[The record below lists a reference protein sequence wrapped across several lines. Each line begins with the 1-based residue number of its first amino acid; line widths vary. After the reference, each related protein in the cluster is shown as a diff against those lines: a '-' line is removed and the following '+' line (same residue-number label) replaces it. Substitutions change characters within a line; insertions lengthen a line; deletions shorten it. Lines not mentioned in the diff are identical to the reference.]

1 MELTDGQR
9 YGAIF
14 GGAFVVAGLVLATV
28 VFPFWNLIRDDVTE
42 QVVIL
47 SNEDGVCFAETSDDI
62 PKTIEGCEA
71 APGDAVVV
79 RFGEGLAWATVVG
92 PAPAEAGPG
101 EAAAPDGPGAAA
113 PAGAP

>member
-42 QVVIL
+42 QAVIL
-47 SNEDGVCFAETSDDI
+47 SNEDGVCFVETSDNI
-62 PKTIEGCEA
+62 PKTIDGCEA
-71 APGDAVVV
+71 SPGDTVVV

-92 PAPAEAGPG
+92 
-101 EAAAPDGPGAAA
+101 AAPQDEPDDAA
-113 PAGAP
+113 PAGGP

>member
-42 QVVIL
+42 QAVIL
-47 SNEDGVCFAETSDDI
+47 SNEDGVCFVETSDNI
-62 PKTIEGCEA
+62 PKTIDGCEA

-92 PAPAEAGPG
+92 VAPPPEPG
-101 EAAAPDGPGAAA
+101 GAA
-113 PAGAP
+113 PAGSP

>member
-14 GGAFVVAGLVLATV
+14 GGALVVAGIVLATV
-28 VFPFWNLIRDDVTE
+28 VFPFWNLIRDEVTE

-47 SNEDGVCFAETSDDI
+47 SNDGGVCYAQTSDDI
-62 PKTIEGCEA
+62 PKTIEGCAA
-71 APGDAVVV
+71 APGDQVTI
-79 RFGEGLAWATVVG
+79 RFGEGLAWATVVEG
-92 PAPAEAGPG
+92 PP
-101 EAAAPDGPGAAA
+101 AAPGGGD

>member
-42 QVVIL
+42 QAVIL
-47 SNEDGVCFAETSDDI
+47 SNEDGVCFVETSDNI
-62 PKTIEGCEA
+62 PKTIDGCEA

-92 PAPAEAGPG
+92 APPPPEPG
-101 EAAAPDGPGAAA
+101 GAA
-113 PAGAP
+113 PAGSP

>member
-14 GGAFVVAGLVLATV
+14 GGAFVVAGIVLATV
-28 VFPFWNLIRDDVTE
+28 VFPFWNLIREDVTE

-47 SNEDGVCFAETSDDI
+47 SNVDGTCYVETADDI

-71 APGDAVVV
+71 APGERVTI

-92 PAPAEAGPG
+92 AAPAP
-101 EAAAPDGPGAAA
+101 A
-113 PAGAP
+113 PAGAGDGGAGGDGTGSAAP

>member
-14 GGAFVVAGLVLATV
+14 GGALVLAGLVLATV

-42 QVVIL
+42 QAVIL
-47 SNEDGVCFAETSDDI
+47 SNEDGVCFVETSDDI
-62 PKTIEGCEA
+62 PKTIEGCDA
-71 APGDAVVV
+71 APGETVTV

-92 PAPAEAGPG
+92 TAAPAEPG
-101 EAAAPDGPGAAA
+101 GAM

>member
-14 GGAFVVAGLVLATV
+14 GGALVVAGIVLATV
-28 VFPFWNLIRDDVTE
+28 VFPFWNLIREDVTE

-47 SNEDGVCFAETSDDI
+47 SNMDGTCYVETSDDI

-71 APGDAVVV
+71 APGERVTI
-79 RFGEGLAWATVVG
+79 RFGEGLAWATVVR
-92 PAPAEAGPG
+92 
-101 EAAAPDGPGAAA
+101 AA
-113 PAGAP
+113 PAGGGGGGGGAAGDAGGAP